1 MSTSR
6 KNYYSENYVLLGKPY
21 EQQGSIQCIVDEY
34 KDKHSD
40 FFEGERDSFV
50 FELRYTEPFEKQ
62 FTELKRLQGLA
73 AECVGRRNEF
83 KGYIIINLSSYL
95 SHADD
100 HYFKIILY
108 FLLDMNDRWKYI
120 FLIDNKNQKSAI
132 ELVSKVLHFFVSDSI
147 PCKVIEER
155 KEKEKIKI
163 VNSICAAKEISC
175 SDDVKSL
182 FVELLNHDFKEEVV
196 SQLITSISWY
206 SHKCINMELIDRL
219 ISDPD
224 SLIHYMLSKNEIDE
238 LCHLFEL
245 RKEEEKHEEAR
256 S

>member
-21 EQQGSIQCIVDEY
+21 EQQEIIQCIVDEY

-73 AECVGRRNEF
+73 AEYAGRRNEF

-95 SHADD
+95 SHAND

-108 FLLDMNDRWKYI
+108 FLLDMNDTWKYI
-120 FLIDNKNQKSAI
+120 FLIDNKNQKLAN
-132 ELVSKVLHFFVSDSI
+132 ELVNKVLHFFVSDSI
-147 PCKVIEER
+147 PCKVVEER

-163 VNSICAAKEISC
+163 VNSIFETKGINC

-219 ISDPD
+219 VSD
-224 SLIHYMLSKNEIDE
+224 SESIIRYILSQKELDE
-238 LCHLFEL
+238 LCSLVEL
-245 RKEEEKHEEAR
+245 RKEKEKHEEAR

>member
-1 MSTSR
+1 MSTSK

-21 EQQGSIQCIVDEY
+21 EQQESIQCIVDEY
-34 KDKHSD
+34 KNKHSD

-73 AECVGRRNEF
+73 AECAGRRNEF

-95 SHADD
+95 SHADN

-120 FLIDNKNQKSAI
+120 FLIDNKNQKSAN
-132 ELVSKVLHFFVSDSI
+132 ELVSKVLNFFVSDSI

-206 SHKCINMELIDRL
+206 SHKCINMTLIDRL

-224 SLIHYMLSKNEIDE
+224 SLIHYMLSKNEIDK

>member
-6 KNYYSENYVLLGKPY
+6 KNYYSENYVLLGEPY
-21 EQQGSIQCIVDEY
+21 EQQESIQCIVDEY

-73 AECVGRRNEF
+73 AECAGHRNEF

-120 FLIDNKNQKSAI
+120 FLIDNKNQKSAN
-132 ELVSKVLHFFVSDSI
+132 ELVSKVLHFFVSDNI
-147 PCKVIEER
+147 PCKVVEER

-163 VNSICAAKEISC
+163 VNSICETKGINC
-175 SDDVKSL
+175 SNDVKNL
-182 FVELLNHDFKEEVV
+182 FVELLNHDFKEEII

-224 SLIHYMLSKNEIDE
+224 SLIHYMLSLNELDE
-238 LCHLFEL
+238 LYHLVEL
-245 RKEEEKHEEAR
+245 RKEKEKHEEAR

>member
-21 EQQGSIQCIVDEY
+21 EQQEIIQCIVNEY

-73 AECVGRRNEF
+73 AEYAGRRNEF

-95 SHADD
+95 SHAND
-100 HYFKIILY
+100 HYLKIILY

-120 FLIDNKNQKSAI
+120 FLIDNKNQKSVN
-132 ELVSKVLHFFVSDSI
+132 ELISKVLHYFVSDNI

-155 KEKEKIKI
+155 KEKEEVKIL
-163 VNSICAAKEISC
+163 NSICKAKEISC

-182 FVELLNHDFKEEVV
+182 FVELLNHDFKEEVI

-224 SLIHYMLSKNEIDE
+224 SLIHYMLSKDE
-238 LCHLFEL
+238 LCHLVEL
-245 RKEEEKHEEAR
+245 RKEKEKHEEAR

>member
-21 EQQGSIQCIVDEY
+21 EQQESIQCIVNEY

-50 FELRYTEPFEKQ
+50 FELRYTESFEKQ

-73 AECVGRRNEF
+73 AEYAGRRNEF

-95 SHADD
+95 SHAND

-108 FLLDMNDRWKYI
+108 FLLDMNDTWKYI
-120 FLIDNKNQKSAI
+120 FLIDNKNHKLAN
-132 ELVSKVLHFFVSDSI
+132 ELVNKVLHFFVSDSI
-147 PCKVIEER
+147 PCKVVEER

-163 VNSICAAKEISC
+163 VNSICETKEINC
-175 SDDVKSL
+175 SDNVKSL
-182 FVELLNHDFKEEVV
+182 FVELLNHNFKEEVI

-219 ISDPD
+219 ISDSD
-224 SLIHYMLSKNEIDE
+224 SLIHYMLSKDE
-238 LCHLFEL
+238 LFHLFEL

>member
-6 KNYYSENYVLLGKPY
+6 KNYYSENYVLLGEPY
-21 EQQGSIQCIVDEY
+21 EQQESIQCIVNEY

-73 AECVGRRNEF
+73 AECAGRRNEF

-95 SHADD
+95 SHTND

-120 FLIDNKNQKSAI
+120 FLIDNKNQKSVN
-132 ELVSKVLHFFVSDSI
+132 ELVSKVLHFFVSDNIS
-147 PCKVIEER
+147 CKVIEER

-163 VNSICAAKEISC
+163 INSICETKGISC
-175 SDDVKSL
+175 SDDVKNL
-182 FVELLNHDFKEEVV
+182 FVELLNHDFKEEIV

-224 SLIHYMLSKNEIDE
+224 SLIHYMLSKNEIDK

>member
-21 EQQGSIQCIVDEY
+21 EQQESIQCIVDEY

-73 AECVGRRNEF
+73 AEYAGRRNEF

-95 SHADD
+95 SHAND

-108 FLLDMNDRWKYI
+108 FLLDMNDTWKYI
-120 FLIDNKNQKSAI
+120 FLIDNKNQKLAN
-132 ELVSKVLHFFVSDSI
+132 ELVNKVLHFFVSDSI
-147 PCKVIEER
+147 PCKVVEER

-163 VNSICAAKEISC
+163 VNSICAAIGISC

-182 FVELLNHDFKEEVV
+182 FVELLNLDFKEEVV

-206 SHKCINMELIDRL
+206 SHNCIKMELIDRL

-224 SLIHYMLSKNEIDE
+224 SLIHYMLSKNEIDK